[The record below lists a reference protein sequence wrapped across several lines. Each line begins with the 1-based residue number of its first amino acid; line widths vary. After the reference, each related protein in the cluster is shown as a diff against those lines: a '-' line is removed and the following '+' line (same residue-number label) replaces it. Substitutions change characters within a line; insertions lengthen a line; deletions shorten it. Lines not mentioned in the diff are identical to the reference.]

1 MDITVFQAPDLSKSV
16 QVAEDG
22 AINLP
27 LVGQIPAAGK
37 SASQLERDIEARLN
51 ARYLKSAQVTVFVKE
66 YNSQRVTVEGAVRS
80 PGVFPLRGNDTLMQ
94 VLAKSGGVNREVASD
109 NVIVF
114 RNADGARTM
123 VRFDISAIRGGAEA
137 DPRVL
142 PGDVVLV
149 EEFGGQGNPEPVF
162 EGVAGGGHRRHRGA
176 SPISSRKGEQDQG
189 KGNITIWPKI
199 NGAKRPPKTAP
210 RRAARSS
217 RGAVY
222 SPSSYPYR
230 EGGEPFTGASDAD
243 AGLDLRNILRV
254 LIKRKWLIVAVTATF
269 VCLGLVW
276 ALLQTPLYKATLRL
290 QIDRSAPQIVKGA
303 EPSPRRTATIMA
315 QRSSCLRALVSR
327 SGWRR

>member
-1 MDITVFQAPDLSKSV
+1 M

-94 VLAKSGGVNREVASD
+94 VLAKSGGVNKEVASD
-109 NVIVF
+109 DVIVF

-123 VRFDISAIRGGAEA
+123 IRFDISAIRGGAEA

-149 EEFGGQGNPEPVF
+149 EESAAKETLNLFLKVLPIAGTAAT
-162 EGVAGGGHRRHRGA
+162 VA
-176 SPISSRKGEQDQG
+176 
-189 KGNITIWPKI
+189 
-199 NGAKRPPKTAP
+199 
-210 RRAARSS
+210 
-217 RGAVY
+217 Y
-222 SPSSYPYR
+222 Y
-230 EGGEPFTGASDAD
+230 
-243 AGLDLRNILRV
+243 
-254 LIKRKWLIVAVTATF
+254 
-269 VCLGLVW
+269 
-276 ALLQTPLYKATLRL
+276 
-290 QIDRSAPQIVKGA
+290 
-303 EPSPRRTATIMA
+303 
-315 QRSSCLRALVSR
+315 
-327 SGWRR
+327 